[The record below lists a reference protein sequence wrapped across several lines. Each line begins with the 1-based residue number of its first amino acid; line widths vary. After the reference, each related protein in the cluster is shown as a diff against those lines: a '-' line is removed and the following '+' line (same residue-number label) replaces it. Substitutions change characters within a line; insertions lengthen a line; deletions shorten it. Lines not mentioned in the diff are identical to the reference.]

1 MFNDRQSNAQ
11 AFSVVV
17 QSHQSPQLIEA
28 LKAVTQTSRAFA
40 SSNMRRKNP
49 EAYQGAIRSLGR
61 SACCCYQLATWELMQ
76 CTPEYYLSNR
86 IKAIAGVID
95 VVVPNKNVDKNGL
108 YILLYSEYVLLY
120 K

>member
-1 MFNDRQSNAQ
+1 
-11 AFSVVV
+11 
-17 QSHQSPQLIEA
+17 
-28 LKAVTQTSRAFA
+28 
-40 SSNMRRKNP
+40 
-49 EAYQGAIRSLGR
+49 
-61 SACCCYQLATWELMQ
+61 MQ